1 VTQQV
6 RVAAIQAEPRWRDL
20 AAGIDLR
27 VVDHTA
33 GASRRA
39 RRGCAGVAV
48 GFRAQFARAVF
59 PATGERRMGL
69 SVTDRSETGLKGDVV
84 NRHDLLGKLRDF
96 YVNGPANP
104 VRRSPP
110 ARHRQTRH
118 RQRTARCTEP

>member
-1 VTQQV
+1 M
-6 RVAAIQAEPRWRDL
+6 
-20 AAGIDLR
+20 
-27 VVDHTA
+27 
-33 GASRRA
+33 
-39 RRGCAGVAV
+39 
-48 GFRAQFARAVF
+48 GFRAQFARPVF